1 MATEVCTVSTDLRPK
16 AFVLMTLVRPRPP
29 SPFPS
34 PSSSP
39 WQGEPLGV
47 WAHKLPSASFLR
59 LRMLQLRDS
68 MRAAGDVSAAIAI
81 ITPGT
86 YKLVNGGPASNGE
99 PLCDFGVLAGMEMKL
114 GIQYERLYWVEL
126 ADYHAGM

>member
-1 MATEVCTVSTDLRPK
+1 MATEVYTVSTDLRPK
-16 AFVLMTLVRPRPP
+16 AFVLMTLIRPMPP

-34 PSSSP
+34 PSSPP

-47 WAHKLPSASFLR
+47 WAHELPSGSFLR

-68 MRAAGDVSAAIAI
+68 MRAACDNSAAIAT

-99 PLCDFGVLAGMEMKL
+99 PIFHFGVLAGMEMKD
-114 GIQYERLYWVEL
+114 GIQHERLYWVEL